1 LSKKTSSQ
9 RAPHSTASGA
19 LILLSLALSFVGAR
33 EARAENALWSA
44 GSAYTSPSGRT
55 EVNLT
60 TPSLYAL
67 SNEAELF
74 IDLPL
79 MALTPNIGY
88 KRAWPGAFARANAP
102 LAVSTRH
109 RASTPS
115 LLRGISTVG
124 ENPFLLTLES
134 DLLLSA
140 RVGPRASILTFSA
153 GGSWTPHA
161 GREVA
166 FADEWAVIAPRVGNA
181 PWVMRGRLRWDAW
194 LAGQMY
200 YFLDTQLFVLPAVE
214 FAQIE
219 QRVEV
224 SWRWRRVK
232 FGAGVMALWSVDKKG
247 ARSLSALP
255 TLDAGVAI
263 D

>member
-1 LSKKTSSQ
+1 M
-9 RAPHSTASGA
+9 A
-19 LILLSLALSFVGAR
+19 LIAMALFSLPALGAR

-67 SNEAELF
+67 SDEAEIF
-74 IDLPL
+74 VDLPL
-79 MALTPNIGY
+79 MALTPNVGY

-109 RASTPS
+109 RASSPS
-115 LLRGISTVG
+115 LLRGISTLG

-134 DLLLSA
+134 DLLVSA
-140 RVGPRASILTFSA
+140 RIGPRASILTFSA
-153 GGSWTPHA
+153 GGSWTPHL

-166 FADEWAVIAPRVGNA
+166 FVDEWDLLAPRVGNA
-181 PWVMRGRLRWDAW
+181 PWVMRGRLRWDA
-194 LAGQMY
+194 LLGGQMY
-200 YFLDTQLFVLPAVE
+200 WFIDTQLFVLPAAE

-232 FGAGVMALWSVDKKG
+232 FGAGVMGILSIDEKG
-247 ARSLSALP
+247 ARSMSALP